1 MNVNEDAK
9 FKLEGELKAL
19 EEQKATS
26 EKKFKHKM
34 AKVDNQLKTLNH
46 ELQIL
51 SIKLKEKDSEVK
63 LNDLK
68 IKELKK
74 QVPNTKLKPLAIMV
88 SETASVGSRKDARHN
103 MSVDSKIDKE

>member
-1 MNVNEDAK
+1 
-9 FKLEGELKAL
+9 
-19 EEQKATS
+19 
-26 EKKFKHKM
+26 M

-51 SIKLKEKDSEVK
+51 SVKLKEKDQEVK

-74 QVPNTKLKPLAIMV
+74 QVPNTKLKPLQLVV

-103 MSVDSKIDKE
+103 MSIDSKINEKEQDSLISE